1 MSLYGNIK
9 KVDSSVFQFDKIYSS
24 RVDLEDNED
33 SDGVYTGR
41 YVLIEY
47 GQRWINTQL
56 EPNENT
62 EYGDTYATINGI
74 RVKERLEYRTNANKD
89 LSRFGAIYDST
100 VWQKIYFQG
109 RDKYI
114 MVAELNAIAPKL
126 DMQQH
131 KPITYVKNNSE
142 SEPKN
147 GVLVGKYNEDTN
159 DLEIVR
165 LTNATEKYNEG
176 YFDNAMDTEISYLLH
191 YPSNLQI
198 EAGDNTINYNQN
210 GFNAIYSYGEV
221 EGPSTIA
228 LVPKVKD
235 DYTILRE
242 EDQVTP
248 QKDPNGHYLA
258 ELKHD
263 INVDTKTLFIN
274 FPSFGNAMNIIYNL
288 IYGTPSEDV
297 QNLKNG
303 VLRPYFKKF
312 LRDIPFVNT
321 VTVKNS
327 NNELEPLIIDGK
339 IQTVEGVLETYIEE
353 IDAWEPVV
361 KEFHYVNLND
371 IDNKKIEPN
380 FIIIKFKDNNGNI
393 YNKDDPAI
401 DSLNG
406 VYILYNDLL
415 GKEFTW
421 TMQPPI
427 GDDNF
432 IQNAP
437 TLKDLSKINTAGL
450 ASILQDL
457 FGVKDPITGLVRYFL
472 YNDWTVDSNGE
483 DNTPMILNKPYV
495 VGGYQENYNYIEQ
508 RLKQFDDYG
517 EEKKGKDKQYQVL
530 QINTSTTFSGG
541 HYTIDFN
548 TWQLKPYLE
557 GNGE

>member
-24 RVDLEDNED
+24 RADLEDNENN
-33 SDGVYTGR
+33 DGVYTGR
-41 YVLIEY
+41 YVLVEY

-56 EPNENT
+56 EPTENT

-89 LSRFGAIYDST
+89 LTRFGAIYDST

-109 RDKYI
+109 QDKYI

-142 SEPKN
+142 LEPKD
-147 GVLVGKYNEDTN
+147 GILVGKYNEDTKN
-159 DLEIVR
+159 LEIVR
-165 LTNATEKYNEG
+165 LVNATEKYNEG

-191 YPSNLQI
+191 YPKNLQI
-198 EAGDNTINYNQN
+198 EAGDNSINYNQN

-221 EGPSTIA
+221 DGPSTIA
-228 LVPKVKD
+228 LVPKVQD
-235 DYTILRE
+235 DYTILKE
-242 EDQVTP
+242 NDQITP

-263 INVDTKTLFIN
+263 IDIDTKTLFIN
-274 FPSFGNAMNIIYNL
+274 FPSFGNAMNTIYNL
-288 IYGTPSEDV
+288 IYGTPTENTQD
-297 QNLKNG
+297 LKNG
-303 VLRPYFKKF
+303 ALRPYFKQF
-312 LRDIPFVNT
+312 LRDIPFTNT
-321 VTVKNS
+321 VMVRNI

-339 IQTVEGVLETYIEE
+339 TQQVEGPLEIYNSEMKT
-353 IDAWEPVV
+353 WEPMI
-361 KEFHYVNLND
+361 KKFHYTNLND
-371 IDNKKIEPN
+371 INNKNIEPN
-380 FIIIKFKDNNGNI
+380 FIIVKFKDDNNNI
-393 YNKDDPAI
+393 YNITDPAI
-401 DSLNG
+401 ESLNG

-415 GKEFTW
+415 GQEFTW
-421 TMQPPI
+421 TMQPPT

-432 IQNAP
+432 IQNIP
-437 TLKDLSKINTAGL
+437 TLKDLSRINAVGL

-457 FGVKDPITGLVRYFL
+457 FGVKDPITGLARYFL
-472 YNDWTVDSNGE
+472 YNDWTAESNGE
-483 DNTPMILNKPYV
+483 DSTPMILNKPYV
-495 VGGYQENYNYIEQ
+495 VGGYQENYDYIEQ

-517 EEKKGKDKQYQVL
+517 EVKPGADKQYQVL

-541 HYTIDFN
+541 HYKIDFN
-548 TWQLKPYLE
+548 TWQLKPYFE
-557 GNGE
+557 DND